1 MHVVRGPWEVAERH
15 GAGHLSRCTA
25 RAAHGRPGPAR
36 RQARQVATHHPFGL
50 SRTKCPAN
58 LVRRHFEA
66 FASNGLWVADI
77 PPQAGGTPPMGV
89 PSRRWVY
96 VAFVTDVLRRIV
108 GSQTTCRPVCTDLVL
123 EPLRW
128 PFGSE
133 NTRELISGSSA
144 SLATVGCSTSLVR
157 YGQALVDCGAVASVG
172 SKGKS
177 FRLCSGRA
185 RSSSLVQGR
194 AHLLARAPAH

>member
-1 MHVVRGPWEVAERH
+1 
-15 GAGHLSRCTA
+15 
-25 RAAHGRPGPAR
+25 
-36 RQARQVATHHPFGL
+36 
-50 SRTKCPAN
+50 
-58 LVRRHFEA
+58 
-66 FASNGLWVADI
+66 
-77 PPQAGGTPPMGV
+77 MGV

-157 YGQALVDCGAVASVG
+157 YGQALVDCGWAPKESPFGFALAEHAQAP
-172 SKGKS
+172 
-177 FRLCSGRA
+177 LCKAELIFWPGPQHIDAA
-185 RSSSLVQGR
+185 RSRHRRVGPLGGHR
-194 AHLLARAPAH
+194 PAPLRYRHAHPAEHEVAWAPDTNQDCEKQPQPTTTGTNSPASTKPGD